1 MIAISNRL
9 RYNMDTG
16 VPDFE
21 IGGLANMDAAIKN
34 NLGKIEISD
43 GVLAKLAGLAATEC
57 MGVLGLASAESW
69 TDLLRKESVDRGVR
83 IYPQDD
89 RVRIEVN
96 IIAKYGVSITAVA
109 ENVIACVKY
118 NVETMTG
125 LKVDSVDVCVRA
137 IRV

>member
-1 MIAISNRL
+1 
-9 RYNMDTG
+9 
-16 VPDFE
+16 
-21 IGGLANMDAAIKN
+21 
-34 NLGKIEISD
+34 
-43 GVLAKLAGLAATEC
+43 

>member
-1 MIAISNRL
+1 
-9 RYNMDTG
+9 
-16 VPDFE
+16 
-21 IGGLANMDAAIKN
+21 MDAAIRN
-34 NLGKIEISD
+34 NMGKIEISD